1 MKRGGLA
8 NVAKPPSCCEGHRQ
22 PKGVSATKRMEK
34 RSGLRSMIKRG
45 AAFYAVVH
53 VCAVRSRRADR
64 DRRALRTVSSRCLS
78 VGVPAQLAKESGP
91 FGPQVIRCTY
101 PINA

>member
-1 MKRGGLA
+1 LSA
-8 NVAKPPSCCEGHRQ
+8 
-22 PKGVSATKRMEK
+22 GVHKSSRWRHVVRT
-34 RSGLRSMIKRG
+34 RSMIKRG

-78 VGVPAQLAKESGP
+78 VGVPAHGAALGAHG
-91 FGPQVIRCTY
+91 
-101 PINA
+101 